1 MKKILSVFTLLFV
14 LIVSANAQDI
24 SSALRQADARFTSGN
39 ESGAIELV
47 NKILAKYPSNKEA
60 IALLDKFN
68 TTIKKREIDAD
79 WNIATQTNTFEAY
92 QQFRAKHPN
101 SEYDCLASDNM
112 AKRLADKF
120 TPNSTYTERTQAE
133 SYAKKEMTKDYVKNK
148 WNAAMAKKTTAST
161 SSYSSSSSNYSRSSY
176 SGNSGYSNNSYS
188 NTYSRSGNSTSANSS
203 YSKIE
208 TKKNQNVTIGI
219 EGSIEGMQSFSYGL
233 GLSLR
238 IGRFNSL
245 CNFTMGMKYQN
256 SRISENVSYFNSYYD
271 KYGYYDGYKSGYA
284 KYTHKASQWVFPMIF
299 NWNFS
304 TDDYFNGYFGFGYEF
319 GVIISEDEGYKDTS
333 YYSDFD
339 KYEYYKSDDYKEP
352 VQLYLPSTAFIFQLG
367 LTGRHW
373 DWKAYYKLSTRNW
386 TYYDGEMGVLGTAF
400 TYYF

>member
-1 MKKILSVFTLLFV
+1 MKRFLSVFTLLFV

-60 IALLDKFN
+60 VALLDKFN

-79 WNIATQTNTFEAY
+79 WKIATQTNTFEAY
-92 QQFRAKHPN
+92 QQFRTKHPN

-120 TPNSTYTERTQAE
+120 TPNSTYAERTQAE

-148 WNAAMAKKTTAST
+148 WNAAMAKKTTSST
-161 SSYSSSSSNYSRSSY
+161 SSYSSSSSNYTRSSY
-176 SGNSGYSNNSYS
+176 SSSSGYSNSSSSSSYRTGTSTSSSNSYS
-188 NTYSRSGNSTSANSS
+188 KAN
-203 YSKIE
+203 K
-208 TKKNQNVTIGI
+208 TKEENVTIGI
-219 EGSIEGMQSFSYGL
+219 EGSLEGMQSFSYGL

-238 IGRFNSL
+238 LGRFNTP
-245 CNFTMGMKYQN
+245 CNFTIGMKYQK
-256 SRISENVSYFNSYYD
+256 SSISERVSYYNSYYD
-271 KYGYYDGYKSGYA
+271 KYGWYDGYKSGYA
-284 KYTHKASQWVFPMIF
+284 KYIHKASQWVFPMIF

-304 TDDYFNGYFGFGYEF
+304 TNDYCNGYFGFGYEF
-319 GVIISEDEGYKDTS
+319 GVVISEDEEYKNTS
-333 YYSDFD
+333 SYSEFD

-352 VQLYLPSTAFIFQLG
+352 IQLYLPSTAFIFQFG
-367 LTGRHW
+367 VTGRHW

>member
-1 MKKILSVFTLLFV
+1 MKRILSVFTLLFV

-79 WNIATQTNTFEAY
+79 WKIATQTNTFEAY

-148 WNAAMAKKTTAST
+148 WNAAMAKKTSSSSASSST
-161 SSYSSSSSNYSRSSY
+161 STSYRSSTSSTSSSYNSSYSSNRNYDSYSSGNSYSSSSKKEKKGTKCSL
-176 SGNSGYSNNSYS
+176 GLE
-188 NTYSRSGNSTSANSS
+188 TS
-203 YSKIE
+203 
-208 TKKNQNVTIGI
+208 I
-219 EGSIEGMQSFSYGL
+219 EGSKSFTYGV
-233 GLSLR
+233 GASLR
-238 IGRFNSL
+238 LGRYDANINMTIGF
-245 CNFTMGMKYQN
+245 KYQHTKY
-256 SRISENVSYFNSYYD
+256 SDYLWYVNSYYD
-271 KYGYYDGYKSGYA
+271 KYGRYDGY
-284 KYTHKASQWVFPMIF
+284 THGNADYKRVASQFVCPIIL
-299 NWNFS
+299 NWNIVPNEFL
-304 TDDYFNGYFGFGYEF
+304 NWYFGLGYEF
-319 GVIISEDEGYKDTS
+319 GMLL
-333 YYSDFD
+333 SDR
-339 KYEYYKSDDYKEP
+339 EYYEDVDDFSMSEFKKSDNYDDWVELC
-352 VQLYLPSTAFIFQLG
+352 VPSSAIVFQ
-367 LTGRHW
+367 TGMSGRYW
-373 DWKAYYKLSTRNW
+373 DWTMLYYKINTRSGSSYN
-386 TYYDGEMGVLGTAF
+386 GESGAIGTKL
-400 TYYF
+400 TVYF